1 MMSTV
6 NLRSDYLTKITT
18 IVATLPMAQA
28 IEVLDF
34 AQFIKARL
42 ERESQERWDDAFANT
57 PDSVLD
63 MFIAEAAQAEKE
75 GSTQPIFDEH
85 GKLILN

>member
-1 MMSTV
+1 
-6 NLRSDYLTKITT
+6 
-18 IVATLPMAQA
+18 MAQA

-34 AQFIKARL
+34 AQFIKARF

-75 GSTQPIFDEH
+75 GST
-85 GKLILN
+85 